1 MVTGALKV
9 NRRNLNLARLCA
21 RFLHKEVFV
30 RAHRGEAWRQREPT
44 PALPSCNLISV
55 ASSRGASCGAR
66 EASAGASTSVTPPP
80 EVVPSGRR
88 PRSTLCV
95 DFWGMSC
102 PRAAPRVIWRG
113 AAACVLRIPAAAGD
127 WPTRGTRRSGVQ
139 WAAEQAG
146 RAQVS
151 FRSACGPPVAAA
163 ARVRRI
169 AEQLPQTCALHWLPC
184 GCTPPRLA

>member
-1 MVTGALKV
+1 MRASAFPNSG
-9 NRRNLNLARLCA
+9 
-21 RFLHKEVFV
+21 LHVGMCVV
-30 RAHRGEAWRQREPT
+30 RARVRFPSPT
-44 PALPSCNLISV
+44 
-55 ASSRGASCGAR
+55 
-66 EASAGASTSVTPPP
+66 TPP
-80 EVVPSGRR
+80 S
-88 PRSTLCV
+88 
-95 DFWGMSC
+95 
-102 PRAAPRVIWRG
+102 
-113 AAACVLRIPAAAGD
+113 AAACVRRIPAAAGD